1 LTGTVSRLGRL
12 STASIAALGAFA
24 IVLSSSSVPAV
35 AGEPAT
41 DVVPAA
47 TVASVD
53 PSIAAAPSD
62 TSSPAVDPSVPI
74 ADIDPAV
81 APAVIAPDPTADPSA
96 ASSASVSSA
105 APAAAVT
112 AAVAA
117 PKPVVTRIAAAT
129 AVVRA
134 AESHIG
140 ARYRHGATG
149 PRAFDCSG
157 LVYRSFA
164 QVGLARKIH
173 DFHSARAL
181 YAYFRRHHLASRH
194 DPQVGDLVI
203 WGHGAHVGI
212 YIGHGK
218 AISALVRGVR
228 IHAVSAV
235 LSGFTAY
242 LHMHLAGLTVPV
254 RHATSS
260 HHAAPVAAHGVRF
273 ATTTAA
279 IRSTAGTSHRRIAV
293 VHRGARLTVLGSR
306 VVSHRR
312 WYHVRLSNGHTGW
325 IAGWLTRA

>member
-24 IVLSSSSVPAV
+24 IVLSSASVPAV

-41 DVVPAA
+41 DGSPAA
-47 TVASVD
+47 SVVSVDTSTPTLDSSEPSATPEPPADVDPADVDPADTASVVT
-53 PSIAAAPSD
+53 APVSTD
-62 TSSPAVDPSVPI
+62 
-74 ADIDPAV
+74 
-81 APAVIAPDPTADPSA
+81 DPSA

-112 AAVAA
+112 AAVVV

-157 LVYRSFA
+157 LVYRAFA
-164 QVGLARKIH
+164 QVGLARRIH
-173 DFHSARAL
+173 DLHSARAL
-181 YAYFRRHHLASRH
+181 YAYFRRRHLASRH

-254 RHATSS
+254 RH
-260 HHAAPVAAHGVRF
+260 
-273 ATTTAA
+273 
-279 IRSTAGTSHRRIAV
+279 
-293 VHRGARLTVLGSR
+293 
-306 VVSHRR
+306 
-312 WYHVRLSNGHTGW
+312 
-325 IAGWLTRA
+325 TRT

>member
-1 LTGTVSRLGRL
+1 LTGSIRLLGRL
-12 STASIAALGAFA
+12 STASVAALGAFA
-24 IVLSSSSVPAV
+24 IILSSSSVPAA
-35 AGEPAT
+35 AGEPST
-41 DVVPAA
+41 DVAASASPDVAVAITTDPATPTA
-47 TVASVD
+47 DVV
-53 PSIAAAPSD
+53 
-62 TSSPAVDPSVPI
+62 SPAI
-74 ADIDPAV
+74 A
-81 APAVIAPDPTADPSA
+81 APDPTVDSSA

-117 PKPVVTRIAAAT
+117 PKPVATRIAAAT

-157 LVYRSFA
+157 LVYRAFA

-173 DFHSARAL
+173 DLHSARAL
-181 YAYFRRHHLASRH
+181 YAYFRRHHLASRQN
-194 DPQVGDLVI
+194 PQVGDLVI

-235 LSGFTAY
+235 LSGFTTY

-254 RHATSS
+254 RHSAST
-260 HHAAPVAAHGVRF
+260 HHAASTAAHGARL

-279 IRSTAGTSHRRIAV
+279 IRNAAGTSHRRVAV
-293 VHRGARLTVLGSR
+293 VHRGARLAVLGST
-306 VVSHRR
+306 VASHRR

>member
-1 LTGTVSRLGRL
+1 MTGTVSRLGRL

-24 IVLSSSSVPAV
+24 IVLSSASVPAV

-41 DVVPAA
+41 DVSPAA
-47 TVASVD
+47 SVVAV
-53 PSIAAAPSD
+53 D
-62 TSSPAVDPSVPI
+62 TSNPTLDSSEPSGTSEPPTDVDM
-74 ADIDPAV
+74 ADT
-81 APAVIAPDPTADPSA
+81 APVVTAPVSSDDPSA

-112 AAVAA
+112 AAVVV

-157 LVYRSFA
+157 LVYRAFT
-164 QVGLARKIH
+164 QVGLARRIH
-173 DFHSARAL
+173 DLHSARAL
-181 YAYFRRHHLASRH
+181 YAYFRRHHLASRSN
-194 DPQVGDLVI
+194 PQVGDLVI

-242 LHMHLAGLTVPV
+242 LHLHLAGLTVPV
-254 RHATSS
+254 RH
-260 HHAAPVAAHGVRF
+260 P
-273 ATTTAA
+273 
-279 IRSTAGTSHRRIAV
+279 
-293 VHRGARLTVLGSR
+293 
-306 VVSHRR
+306 
-312 WYHVRLSNGHTGW
+312 
-325 IAGWLTRA
+325 RA

>member
-1 LTGTVSRLGRL
+1 MTGTAGRLGRL

-24 IVLSSSSVPAV
+24 IVLSSSTVPAA
-35 AGEPAT
+35 AGEPAA
-41 DVVPAA
+41 DVAA
-47 TVASVD
+47 STSPDVAAS
-53 PSIAAAPSD
+53 
-62 TSSPAVDPSVPI
+62 T
-74 ADIDPAV
+74 
-81 APAVIAPDPTADPSA
+81 APDVTPATTTEPSTDPSA

-117 PKPVVTRIAAAT
+117 PKPVVARIAAAT

-134 AESHIG
+134 AESHLG

-157 LVYRSFA
+157 LVYRAFA

-173 DFHSARAL
+173 DLHSARAL

-235 LSGFTAY
+235 LSGFTTY

-254 RHATSS
+254 RHTAST
-260 HHAAPVAAHGVRF
+260 HHAASTAAHGIRV

-279 IRSTAGTSHRRIAV
+279 IRSGAGMGHRRVAV
-293 VHRGARLTVLGSR
+293 VRRGARLTVLGSK